1 VKAAIVW
8 RCRKESATSYSVAPY
23 LVFVRDDAWPRFKR
37 AVHGAYVEV
46 RDGRVGA
53 FARLSSIERWGYAAP
68 LGLLTRAELPLE
80 AGAPVFFESLERL
93 RSWWRDAVVSQLG
106 TARARRRAEERL
118 EALIRHA
125 EGVLGPRSPP
135 PPRRRGG
142 YRAVKL
148 AAYDYDEVPPGTRRI
163 LRLGAL
169 LARDGEL
176 ELREYSTSYLVARKG
191 RDEVRLL
198 FVRKGAD
205 AGALLAEAE
214 GKEKVVLSGL
224 RKGVEL
230 ARLAGA
236 REAEELLAR
245 LAAILSIVVE

>member
-1 VKAAIVW
+1 
-8 RCRKESATSYSVAPY
+8 
-23 LVFVRDDAWPRFKR
+23 
-37 AVHGAYVEV
+37 V
-46 RDGRVGA
+46 RDGWVRA
-53 FARLSSIERWGYAAP
+53 FSRLSSIERWGYAVP

-80 AGAPVFFESLERL
+80 PGAPVFFGSLERL
-93 RSWWRDAVVSQLG
+93 RRWWRDAVVSQLR

-118 EALIRHA
+118 EELIRRA

-135 PPRRRGG
+135 PPRERGG

-148 AAYDYDEVPPGTRRI
+148 AVYEPDSVPPGTRRI
-163 LRLGAL
+163 LRSGAL

-191 RDEVRLL
+191 RDGVKLL

-205 AGALLAEAE
+205 AEALLAEAGGE
-214 GKEKVVLSGL
+214 AKVVLSGL
-224 RKGVEL
+224 KKGVEL

-245 LAAILSIVVE
+245 LAAILDLVVG